1 MTTDMWRDKHGT
13 VHIRA
18 DSIEKLF
25 HGQGIAHATDRALQ
39 LLLMR
44 ILVQGR
50 ASELLSPSAE
60 SLRIDTFFRRMNWTA
75 TSDQEPD
82 SLSPF
87 GALCLRHYCEGLNS
101 VLSKKVPWELRLFGY
116 RPAPWCP
123 HDTIAISRLFG
134 YVSLQQSQA
143 SIERLFVELVQAGI
157 QHEKLEELF
166 PGLLGG
172 VDWDLLKQV
181 KLGKQIVPPSIT
193 WGSPTAPMMASNNW
207 VIAGRKSASGKPL
220 LANDPHL
227 EGNRI
232 PNVWYEL
239 AMHCHERYM
248 VGGSMPGCP
257 GIMVGRT
264 NDVAWGATYAFMDSS
279 DSWIERCR
287 GGCYFRAPN
296 QWLPFRVRREL
307 VRCKRREPVELIF
320 YENEHGV
327 LDGDPAH
334 EGLMLA
340 TRWAA
345 DRSGARSIDR
355 IVSMWNVRRVQEA
368 MDTLGQVETAW
379 NFVLAD
385 RHGDIGY
392 QMSGLSPVRRTGISG
407 FVPLPGWARENDWR
421 GFVPHDQLPRV
432 WNPEQGFLVTANND
446 LNTLSKIRPINVC
459 MGPYRRNRIAQI
471 LSESDSLSAD
481 DMGLLQ
487 QDLLSQQAEQ
497 FMQILRPVLPDSHQ
511 GELLRQWDLR
521 YDADSRGAYLF
532 EHFYAALILEV
543 FGKGGMGDAV
553 ITHLVTNT
561 GTLID
566 FYLNF
571 DRVMLAPESHWFG
584 GRSRSEVYR
593 TVARECL
600 GIEPRRWAEGRTYWL
615 RHLLFGGKLPRLV
628 GFDRGPVTAIGGRA
642 TVHQGQIYHSDNRLT
657 TFVPSFRM
665 VTDMAQDMVFTNL
678 LGGPSDRRFSK
689 WYCSG
694 LTDWQRGRYKQVD
707 GQPGEIRYR
716 FP

>member
-1 MTTDMWRDKHGT
+1 M
-13 VHIRA
+13 
-18 DSIEKLF
+18 
-25 HGQGIAHATDRALQ
+25 
-39 LLLMR
+39 
-44 ILVQGR
+44 
-50 ASELLSPSAE
+50 
-60 SLRIDTFFRRMNWTA
+60 
-75 TSDQEPD
+75 
-82 SLSPF
+82 
-87 GALCLRHYCEGLNS
+87 
-101 VLSKKVPWELRLFGY
+101 
-116 RPAPWCP
+116 
-123 HDTIAISRLFG
+123 
-134 YVSLQQSQA
+134 
-143 SIERLFVELVQAGI
+143 
-157 QHEKLEELF
+157 
-166 PGLLGG
+166 
-172 VDWDLLKQV
+172 
-181 KLGKQIVPPSIT
+181 
-193 WGSPTAPMMASNNW
+193 
-207 VIAGRKSASGKPL
+207 
-220 LANDPHL
+220 
-227 EGNRI
+227 
-232 PNVWYEL
+232 
-239 AMHCHERYM
+239 
-248 VGGSMPGCP
+248 
-257 GIMVGRT
+257 
-264 NDVAWGATYAFMDSS
+264 
-279 DSWIERCR
+279 
-287 GGCYFRAPN
+287 
-296 QWLPFRVRREL
+296 
-307 VRCKRREPVELIF
+307 
-320 YENEHGV
+320 
-327 LDGDPAH
+327 
-334 EGLMLA
+334 
-340 TRWAA
+340 
-345 DRSGARSIDR
+345 
-355 IVSMWNVRRVQEA
+355 
-368 MDTLGQVETAW
+368 
-379 NFVLAD
+379 
-385 RHGDIGY
+385 
-392 QMSGLSPVRRTGISG
+392 
-407 FVPLPGWARENDWR
+407 
-421 GFVPHDQLPRV
+421 PHDQLPRV